1 MVNAMLAM
9 SESLV
14 VVLKPNNLL
23 PIGPV
28 LFLILDVRSHLLV
41 AAPSQ
46 LGQDWSCLFQR
57 VCGEYCPPLN
67 IHLANLFTRPAV
79 SRAFVNPRI
88 TKSL

>member
-41 AAPSQ
+41 AAPS
-46 LGQDWSCLFQR
+46 
-57 VCGEYCPPLN
+57 
-67 IHLANLFTRPAV
+67 
-79 SRAFVNPRI
+79 
-88 TKSL
+88 